1 MPMLSER
8 AKTGYTCAKW
18 LMVQFELLRWCAKNA
33 LAFQRTHTHKNK
45 YGKIIKE
52 QNKICTIFAD
62 GKINGTQRAPLRFI
76 IFRRTLFLLHLI
88 HYSMRWP
95 VRVTQIDESNRFL
108 FRAVHFLLCWLNKIV
123 WNLLAFLLCTF
134 SYFFFLLLLLLLD
147 GWWKILIELYMTEV
161 IQFFILERWQCVL
174 FLIFRFCHF
183 DCCCWG
189 CLHWSESV
197 CIVVLLTA
205 GTSHLKLFVCIK
217 WLSMPSCS
225 NIAYFQ
231 TVIIMAEVATTSTMT
246 TNTTSRSEK
255 KTDNCELSF
264 VTFLTA
270 KYIKK
275 NGDEEEEEEVKKR
288 YYDFSF
294 GRNRM
299 LCSVQCVRHESM
311 IVLCLY
317 IINMRENVSG
327 KIKNWK

>member
-134 SYFFFLLLLLLLD
+134 SYFFFFFFWMVDGKFLLNFTWLKLYNSLFSNA
-147 GWWKILIELYMTEV
+147 GSACFFSYFVFAILIAVVE
-161 IQFFILERWQCVL
+161 
-174 FLIFRFCHF
+174 
-183 DCCCWG
+183 D
-189 CLHWSESV
+189 V
-197 CIVVLLTA
+197 CI
-205 GTSHLKLFVCIK
+205 
-217 WLSMPSCS
+217 
-225 NIAYFQ
+225 
-231 TVIIMAEVATTSTMT
+231 
-246 TNTTSRSEK
+246 
-255 KTDNCELSF
+255 
-264 VTFLTA
+264 
-270 KYIKK
+270 
-275 NGDEEEEEEVKKR
+275 
-288 YYDFSF
+288 
-294 GRNRM
+294 GRN
-299 LCSVQCVRHESM
+299 LCALLFC
-311 IVLCLY
+311 
-317 IINMRENVSG
+317 
-327 KIKNWK
+327 